1 MSKQEPMNRAPAV
14 FLDRDGTII
23 EDRGYL
29 KHPDQVT
36 FLPGAIQALL
46 QLQTH
51 FKLFM
56 VTNQQGIAEG
66 ILSRDDVDTVNNYI
80 IAQLQQAG
88 IEIIATYVC
97 PHRRE
102 DNCDCIKPKP
112 FFLKKAATDYNIN
125 LNKSFVI
132 GDHPHDVE
140 FAYNVGACGIY
151 VLTGHGERHK
161 DKLQNDTIV
170 VAGIKEATKI
180 IINYSGNDL

>member
-1 MSKQEPMNRAPAV
+1 MSKQEPMARHPAV

-29 KHPDQVT
+29 NHPDQVT

-46 QLQTH
+46 ELQPH
-51 FKLFM
+51 FKLFI
-56 VTNQQGIAEG
+56 VTNQRCIADGIVTEDEVK
-66 ILSRDDVDTVNNYI
+66 LVNDYVV
-80 IAQLQQAG
+80 AQLKQAG
-88 IEIIATYVC
+88 VDIVATYVC

-112 FFLKKAATDYNIN
+112 LFLEKAASDYNIN
-125 LNKSFVI
+125 LLRSFAI

-180 IINYSGNDL
+180 IIDSSGID